1 MGGTKKRTQKRTRR
15 RGRRAT
21 PTNNWD
27 KRKRRQHKRNTQKTH
42 NGEREHGGEK
52 HETHEI
58 SQGQI
63 AETTNNTSRRNK
75 IKESERERESYT
87 HEAQRDGTHTNTQK
101 AKLRTNSATH
111 RTKHINAMRRATLR
125 RVAAPRRHRILHRT
139 SPHPPCKETSIGQS
153 YG

>member
-1 MGGTKKRTQKRTRR
+1 MHGGVTTGTHSTNKVECVVQNGGNKKTDTKRTRR

-21 PTNNWD
+21 PTNKWE
-27 KRKRRQHKRNTQKTH
+27 KRKKRQHKRNTQKTH

-75 IKESERERESYT
+75 IKESERER
-87 HEAQRDGTHTNTQK
+87 
-101 AKLRTNSATH
+101 
-111 RTKHINAMRRATLR
+111 
-125 RVAAPRRHRILHRT
+125 
-139 SPHPPCKETSIGQS
+139 
-153 YG
+153 